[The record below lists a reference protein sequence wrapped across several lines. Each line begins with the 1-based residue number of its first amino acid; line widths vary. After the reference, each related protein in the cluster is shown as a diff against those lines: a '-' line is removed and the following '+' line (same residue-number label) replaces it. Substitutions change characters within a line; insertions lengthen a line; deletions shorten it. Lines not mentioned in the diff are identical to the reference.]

1 MKLTEVAMKESC
13 IITKLNLDERAKLRL
28 QHVGVYEG
36 VQLKVERKGRK
47 GKPLTLFVC
56 GNFLMMRYADCE
68 NIEVSV

>member
-1 MKLTEVAMKESC
+1 MNLTEVTIGSSC
-13 IITKLNLDERAKLRL
+13 TIIRMNLDQRAKRRL

-68 NIEVSV
+68 KLEVSV